1 LWLSGVGIADIL
13 DGSINTSVQQHIQND
28 LQDFGRLILMLA
40 CNSIVGAQ
48 KEHLQTS
55 LEIVQRS
62 YSHDLK
68 NLILH
73 FLLPSNTLKTKSI
86 NDCMPMIGARFYAHI
101 DNLHVRGDIL
111 ENELAKVSYV
121 LCFYN

>member
-1 LWLSGVGIADIL
+1 MEIRKLDDQNQGMTPPLPFLTKEFSFSLYRVWLSGVGIADIL
-13 DGSINTSVQQHIQND
+13 DGSINGNVLQHIQND

-55 LEIVQRS
+55 LDIVQRS

-68 NLILH
+68 NLIL
-73 FLLPSNTLKTKSI
+73 
-86 NDCMPMIGARFYAHI
+86 
-101 DNLHVRGDIL
+101 
-111 ENELAKVSYV
+111 
-121 LCFYN
+121 